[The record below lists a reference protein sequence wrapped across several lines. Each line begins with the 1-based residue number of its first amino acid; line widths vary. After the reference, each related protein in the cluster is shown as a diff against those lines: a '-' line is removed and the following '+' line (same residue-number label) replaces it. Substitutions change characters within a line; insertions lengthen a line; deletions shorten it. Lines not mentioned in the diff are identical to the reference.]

1 MEMLLYFFTRDLAL
15 FPGRVWSLEED
26 MPLFEYTC
34 LECGNDF
41 ELLVL
46 KSSEM
51 DDLKCPVCGGNR
63 LEQKVSAFASIS
75 DSGASSV
82 SNCAPSGG

>member
-1 MEMLLYFFTRDLAL
+1 
-15 FPGRVWSLEED
+15 

-34 LECGNDF
+34 IECGNDF

-51 DDLKCPVCGGNR
+51 DDVKCPACGKNK

-75 DSGASSV
+75 DAGTSGAA
-82 SNCAPSGG
+82 NCLPSGG